1 MKNTSTLAAISAAV
15 ALACTAM
22 APVQAATKLAAK
34 ASQPHAAAVAPFKRL
49 ATEYYLSNARFEP
62 LLATY
67 RGDNRYDDQLG
78 LSIAPANRARRLAE
92 YQKFA
97 QRLHAIDASKLGP
110 DDRTSYAILDYEL
123 RTEIATSQ
131 FPDHLLPIDQIMF
144 SRPILMANL
153 ADGKAVQ
160 SLATPPQYRAFLNR
174 MKQLTP
180 WIDQA
185 IANMREGIRT
195 GVVLPKAVIVAALP
209 QYQALAKKTADASQ
223 FYAAIKAMPANFS
236 HADKRSLA
244 AAYAAE
250 IDQRLNPALAR
261 LARFLEQEYLP
272 AGRDTAG
279 LSALPNG
286 ARWYQA
292 KVAFNTTTSL
302 TPESIHA
309 LGLSEVAR
317 IQQLFAVVGPK
328 LGYHGPAAGLPK
340 WVGEQPQY
348 KPFKNDEEILD
359 VYRKLDTVLAAKLPA
374 MFTLVPKAA
383 LEQRLEP
390 ELTRATASDHY
401 SRPSADGKRPGIF
414 WSVVNDAT
422 TYDSSKMTSLY
433 MHEGRPGHH
442 FQIALQLE
450 KPLPDFRRFGG
461 NNAYVEGWALYAETL
476 GLELGVFDDPAQY
489 FGHLNF
495 ELLRAARLVVDTGL
509 HAKGWSRE
517 QAIAYLRETN
527 GYSEAV
533 AKNAIERYMAW
544 PGQALG
550 YKVGALKIAELRQ
563 RAMTALGPKFNLPA
577 FHAVVLADG
586 TLPLAVLEQKVDH
599 WIAASK

>member
-1 MKNTSTLAAISAAV
+1 MKNAITLKAISAAV
-15 ALACTAM
+15 ILACTITT
-22 APVQAATKLAAK
+22 PLQAATTPAAK
-34 ASQPHAAAVAPFKRL
+34 ASQQQAAAATQLKRL
-49 ATEYYLSNARFEP
+49 AADYYVSNARFEP
-62 LLATY
+62 LLASF
-67 RGDNRYDDQLG
+67 RGDNRFDDQLG
-78 LSIAPANRARRLAE
+78 LSIAPANRARLLADH
-92 YQKFA
+92 QKFA
-97 QRLHAIDASKLGP
+97 QRLHMIDASKLGP
-110 DDRTSYAILDYEL
+110 DDRTSYEILAYEL
-123 RTEIATSQ
+123 KTEFVTSQ
-131 FPDHLLPIDQIMF
+131 FPNHLLPIDQMMY
-144 SRPILMANL
+144 SMPILLANL
-153 ADGKAVQ
+153 ADGKAFQ
-160 SLATPPQYRAFLNR
+160 SIATPPQYRAFLSR
-174 MKQLTP
+174 IKQLTP

-185 IANMREGIRT
+185 IANMREGIKT
-195 GVVLPKAVIVAALP
+195 GVVLPKALIVAALP
-209 QYQALAKKTADASQ
+209 QYQALQKKTADASP
-223 FYAAIKAMPANFS
+223 FYASIKSMPANFS
-236 HADKRSLA
+236 DADKRSLT

-279 LSALPNG
+279 LDALPNG
-286 ARWYQA
+286 AQWYQA
-292 KVAFNTTTSL
+292 KVASNTTTSL

-328 LGYHGPAAGLPK
+328 LGYDGPAAGLPK
-340 WVGEQPQY
+340 WVSEQPKY
-348 KPFKNDEEILD
+348 KPFKDDQEILD

-374 MFTLVPKAA
+374 MFTLVPKAP

-401 SRPSADGKRPGIF
+401 SGPSTDGKRPGIF

-442 FQIALQLE
+442 FQIALQRE

-461 NNAYVEGWALYAETL
+461 NNAYIEGWALYAETL

-489 FGHLNF
+489 FGHLNS

-577 FHAVVLADG
+577 FHAVVLGDG
-586 TLPLAVLEQKVDH
+586 TLPLAVLEQKVDR
-599 WIAASK
+599 WVAESK